1 MYGLTQMSYSR
12 NFHETVQDVFGGID
26 RRPAARDGAIAD
38 MMNMCAEAYPALTV
52 RPRRGHRTTV
62 AEPNGLFC
70 RDCVSWVDGGKLVV
84 DGEIVAELADGAKL
98 MTGIQEKICIW
109 PDKVIYD
116 RETGALTQMELD
128 WQGEVIFSDGTYA
141 GEPAAANTIVIKGD
155 QTGLFRAGDGV
166 TVAVVADEYV
176 HEAEGAFV
184 IQEVEYDSKA
194 NETELR
200 FLEDTWLKHMPPGYE
215 ADTAADDGEMI
226 PFPNPGMK
234 TTVRIQRRTP
244 ELEGVFE
251 HHNRLWGWHGGT
263 IRCCRLGDPTNWE
276 SFNGDATDSWE
287 LVTGSA
293 GDITGGVSYAGRPVF
308 FKENRIIRLY
318 GDYPGQFSTSE
329 TESLGVEAG
338 SGRSLAI
345 AGDMLFYKSP
355 QGIMAYTGGNPWHIG
370 EELGPERYRDAVA
383 GSDGVRYY
391 VSMVREDGE
400 SEILCY
406 DTRHRVWHREDGMKL
421 VGLGWHADLYA
432 LEERGELWVLGDR
445 RDTGNGEEGVASW
458 VETADYYDGTTR
470 KKTPGRLVLR
480 LEIDDGVDLDIKIR
494 YDSRGDW
501 ELLRRLTGEMVK
513 GQEEIVVALRRCDH
527 YRIRLEGLGLGGRRW
542 TLHALTR
549 ERAVGSNRK

>member
-38 MMNMCAEAYPALTV
+38 MMNMCAEDYPALTV
-52 RPRRGHRTTV
+52 RPRRGHRDTV

-70 RDCVSWVDGGKLVV
+70 RDCLAWVDGGKLVV
-84 DGEIVAELADGAKL
+84 DGETVAELTRGPKL
-98 MTGIQEKICIW
+98 MVGIQGKICVW

-116 RETGALTQMELD
+116 RTTGALTRMEAS
-128 WQGEVIFSDGTYA
+128 WEGEAEFVDGTYA
-141 GEPAAANTIVIKGD
+141 GEPALANTIIVKED
-155 QTGLFRAGDGV
+155 VTGLFRAGDGV
-166 TVAVVADEYV
+166 AVTVAE
-176 HEAEGAFV
+176 EGMEEKTFGAFV
-184 IQEVEYDSKA
+184 IQEIEFDAVA
-194 NETELR
+194 QETQLR
-200 FLEDTWLKHMPPGYE
+200 FLEETWRRFVEEPEEGETDEGMSGFPGV
-215 ADTAADDGEMI
+215 GKKFNI
-226 PFPNPGMK
+226 
-234 TTVRIQRRTP
+234 RIQRRTP

-263 IRCCRLGDPTNWE
+263 ICCCKLGDPTNWE
-276 SFNGDATDSWE
+276 SFNGDSTDSWE
-287 LVTGSA
+287 LVTSSA
-293 GDITGGVSYAGRPVF
+293 GDITGGASYAGRPVF

-318 GDYPGQFSTSE
+318 GDYPGQYSTSE

-400 SEILCY
+400 SETLCY
-406 DTRHRVWHREDGMKL
+406 DTRHRAWHREDGMKL
-421 VGLGWHADLYA
+421 VGLGWHGDLYA

-480 LEIDDGVDLDIKIR
+480 LEIDAGVDLDIKIR

-513 GQEEIVVALRRCDH
+513 GQEEIVIPLRRCDH

>member
-1 MYGLTQMSYSR
+1 MYGLTKMTFSR

-38 MMNMCAEAYPALTV
+38 MMNMCAGAHPALTV
-52 RPRRGHRTTV
+52 RPRRGHRATV

-70 RDCVSWVDGGKLVV
+70 RDCLAWVDGGKLVV
-84 DGEIVAELADGAKL
+84 DGETVAELTNGPKL
-98 MTGIQEKICIW
+98 MVGIQEKICIW

-116 RETGALTQMELD
+116 RAAGALTQMEAS
-128 WQGEVIFSDGTYA
+128 WEGEAEFVDGTYA
-141 GEPAAANTIVIKGD
+141 GEPALANTIIVKGD
-155 QTGLFRAGDGV
+155 LTAVFKAGDGV
-166 TVAVVADEYV
+166 AVTLNEEGLYSEPMGAYVIQEIEYDDDTGETEMRFLEETWRKFV
-176 HEAEGAFV
+176 EEAEGG
-184 IQEVEYDSKA
+184 E
-194 NETELR
+194 ELP
-200 FLEDTWLKHMPPGYE
+200 EGMN
-215 ADTAADDGEMI
+215 
-226 PFPNPGMK
+226 PFPGVGSK
-234 TTVRIQRRTP
+234 HDIVIERRVP

-251 HHNRLWGWHGGT
+251 HHNRLWGWNGGT
-263 IRCCRLGDPTNWE
+263 ICCCKLGDPTNWE

-293 GDITGGVSYAGRPVF
+293 GDITGGASYAGRPVF
-308 FKENRIIRLY
+308 FKENRVIRLY
-318 GDYPGQFSTSE
+318 GDYPGQYSTSE

-370 EELGPERYRDAVA
+370 EELGPEQYRDAVA

-458 VETADYYDGTTR
+458 VETADFYDGTTR
-470 KKTPGRLVLR
+470 KKAPGRLVLR

-494 YDSRGDW
+494 YDSRGEW

-513 GQEEIVVALRRCDH
+513 GQEEIAVPLRRCDH

>member
-1 MYGLTQMSYSR
+1 MYGLTPMTYSR
-12 NFHETVQDVFGGID
+12 NFRETAQDVFGGID

-38 MMNMCAEAYPALTV
+38 MMNMCAEDYPALTV

-84 DGEIVAELADGAKL
+84 DGETVAELTRGPKL
-98 MTGIQEKICIW
+98 MVGIQEKICVW

-116 RETGALTQMELD
+116 RATGALTRMEAS
-128 WQGEVIFSDGTYA
+128 WEGEAEFVDGTYA
-141 GEPAAANTIVIKGD
+141 GEPAAANTIVVDGD
-155 QTGLFRAGDGV
+155 LTEVFRAGDGV
-166 TVAVVADEYV
+166 AVTVAE
-176 HEAEGAFV
+176 EGMEEKTFGAFV
-184 IQEVEYDSKA
+184 IQEIEFDAVA
-194 NETELR
+194 QETQLR
-200 FLEDTWLKHMPPGYE
+200 FLEETWRRFVEEPEEGETDEGMSGFPGV
-215 ADTAADDGEMI
+215 GKKFNI
-226 PFPNPGMK
+226 
-234 TTVRIQRRTP
+234 RIQRRTP

-251 HHNRLWGWHGGT
+251 HHNRLWGWHGGA

-293 GDITGGVSYAGRPVF
+293 GDITGGASYAGRPVF
-308 FKENRIIRLY
+308 FKENRIIRIY
-318 GDYPGQFSTSE
+318 GDYPGQYSTSE

-391 VSMVREDGE
+391 VSMVREDGG

-406 DTRHRVWHREDGMKL
+406 DTRHRVWHREDGVKL
-421 VGLGWHADLYA
+421 VGMGWHGDLYA
-432 LEERGELWVLGDR
+432 LEERGFLWVLGDR
-445 RDTGNGEEGVASW
+445 REPGNGEEGMRSW

-480 LEIDDGVDLDIKIR
+480 LEIDAGVDLDIKNR

-501 ELLRRLTGEMVK
+501 ELLRRLTGEMDK
-513 GQEEIVVALRRCDH
+513 GQEEIVIPLRRCDH